1 MDTTSSSRVIELSE
15 ATFGEAVG
23 SLGLA
28 VVDFWAPWCGPCHA
42 MAPQF
47 ERAAA
52 MRPQYRFAKV
62 NVDEEPA
69 LASAFQVRGIPTIAV
84 LRDGEIVGT
93 AAGVVGAEQLIAA
106 LDEIAS
112 TSPEESTAGSP

>member
-28 VVDFWAPWCGPCHA
+28 VVDFWAPWCGPCYA